1 MMRANWFML
10 LAIAGLF
17 LAVTVVVPPAAE
29 AQKKPKAKTTVQKE
43 KPQEAEEEATE
54 PEHPTPVMQPSTSIS
69 GGVVDIMK
77 KFLGQKTNLGILKKV
92 NKEYVEFNDENT
104 ILTVPLLNVHSLKQV
119 TDKDENDSTI
129 VRLEVRLTAKD

>member
-1 MMRANWFML
+1 MMRANWVML

-17 LAVTVVVPPAAE
+17 LAVTLVVPPAAE

-54 PEHPTPVMQPSTSIS
+54 PEHPAPAMQPAASIS
-69 GGVVDIMK
+69 GGVMDIMK
-77 KFLGQKTNLGILKKV
+77 KFIGQKTNLGILKKV
-92 NKEYVEFNDENT
+92 NKDFAEFDDDNT
-104 ILTVPLLNVHSLKQV
+104 VLTVPLLNIHSLKQV

>member
-1 MMRANWFML
+1 MMRANWVML

-17 LAVTVVVPPAAE
+17 LAVTLVVPPAAE

-43 KPQEAEEEATE
+43 KPQAAEEEATE
-54 PEHPTPVMQPSTSIS
+54 PEHPAPVLQPAASSS

-77 KFLGQKTNLGILKKV
+77 KFIGQKTNLGILKKV
-92 NKEYVEFNDENT
+92 NKDYAEFDDDNT
-104 ILTVPLLNVHSLKQV
+104 VLTVPLLNIHSLKQV